1 MNDIKDYAF
10 DQQLE
15 MKWKLALDNHKA
27 FEDIL
32 SDIKADLDKTVRAAQ
47 PKDLMKIQQRASDLK
62 MQIEDSEVFSKYLVH
77 KEMTRLRFRDADKD
91 NELLIC
97 KTARIISQ
105 AKTEEEKTMIRN
117 RFEKV
122 RHLLVPEPEV
132 NQELEDFKLK
142 HDAEIEDLKRSHSQL
157 VDEITSKHSK
167 EIEEIK
173 NKHNEEVKEI
183 TNKHSEEDERIKKMH
198 SKEVE
203 KITNK
208 HSDDVE
214 KIKKIHTEDIEKI
227 NYNHSEEVKEITNKH
242 NDKVEETKNKHN
254 EEIKKI
260 TNKHFKEAEKI
271 KKIHEEERVKDS
283 KEKENLLNQRIEV
296 EQEFKKISDQY
307 TELKEG
313 PQRLSY
319 EVKLNIIL
327 KMYTKQYYNYEY
339 HFFFSF

>member
-1 MNDIKDYAF
+1 M
-10 DQQLE
+10 
-15 MKWKLALDNHKA
+15 LALDNHKA

-32 SDIKADLDKTVRAAQ
+32 SNIKADLDKTVKAAQ
-47 PKDLMKIQQRASDLK
+47 PKDLMEIQQRASDLK

-77 KEMTRLRFRDADKD
+77 KEMTRLRFRDAYKD

-97 KTARIISQ
+97 KTAKIISQ
-105 AKTEEEKTMIRN
+105 AKTEEEKTMIKN
-117 RFEKV
+117 RFEKM
-122 RHLLVPEPEV
+122 RHLLVSEPEV

-142 HDAEIEDLKRSHSQL
+142 HDAEIEDLKKSHSQL

-173 NKHNEEVKEI
+173 NKYNEEVKEI
-183 TNKHSEEDERIKKMH
+183 TNKHSEEDEEIKKMH
-198 SKEVE
+198 IKEVE

-214 KIKKIHTEDIEKI
+214 KIKIIHTEDIEKI
-227 NYNHSEEVKEITNKH
+227 NYKHSEEVKEITNKH
-242 NDKVEETKNKHN
+242 SNKVEEIKQIHNK
-254 EEIKKI
+254 E
-260 TNKHFKEAEKI
+260 TEAI

-313 PQRLSY
+313 PPRLSY

-339 HFFFSF
+339 HNFFI